1 MKVATVLRVNIIR
14 VAIVLRVSIMTAT
27 ALEAIKDIELQRILK
42 EEPINSIKLIV
53 KLYCLMLYAYL
64 LILDVNKQS
73 ES

>member
-53 KLYCLMLYAYL
+53 TLYCLMLYAYL